1 MHQCIKSGYKRKDDL
16 PLLDVTYPVF
26 TRLPGESY
34 RRRLRPLLLCL
45 CDIFWVLINSC
56 ACWLLVASGSAV
68 QKMFSSQ
75 NLITTLTPRPTGRT
89 LRKSRSRSFFF
100 FLSFLNIFFNE
111 YVKWDTGAKLW
122 FQASFF
128 LAIFCLLWGCWG
140 FWGVNSVC
148 DNNTLDSSQWEIRI
162 VVQPHTLQNKK
173 KMNCK

>member
-89 LRKSRSRSFFF
+89 LRKSRSRSSFFLSLFFF
-100 FLSFLNIFFNE
+100 FFFFFNE

-122 FQASFF
+122 FQAIFF
-128 LAIFCLLWGCWG
+128 KSNFLSTVRVLG
-140 FWGVNSVC
+140 FLRG
-148 DNNTLDSSQWEIRI
+148 
-162 VVQPHTLQNKK
+162 
-173 KMNCK
+173 